1 MNNKK
6 LTSIALSIILLTSSI
21 TIFGAFIFFPLQ
33 EVEAQGLELRVSG
46 TEFPQY
52 ENHFYGAQ
60 IIEIIIDDPGATDPD
75 ESTIGLQV
83 RGENVPNVHL
93 ADGLWYQYTAEEDF
107 FGIYLDLL
115 TDGVRDNNIAIRD
128 PTPAFAARIIGAE
141 AFTFTTNTDGDGN
154 AVPNSIV
161 L

>member
-6 LTSIALSIILLTSSI
+6 LTSIALSILLLTSSI
-21 TIFGAFIFFPLQ
+21 TVFGAFIFFPVQ
-33 EVEAQGLELRVSG
+33 EAEAQGLQLRVSG
-46 TEFPQY
+46 AEFPKY

-60 IIEIIIDDPGATDPD
+60 FIEIIIDDPGATDPD

-83 RGENVPNVHL
+83 RGETVPRVHL

-115 TDGVRDNNIAIRD
+115 TDGLRDNKLESFLN
-128 PTPAFAARIIGAE
+128 
-141 AFTFTTNTDGDGN
+141 
-154 AVPNSIV
+154 
-161 L
+161 